1 MRCNDNVTRIRAAR
15 RSSPSSGRLPKRST
29 EDQILESPAEVAARV
44 YQVVSVI
51 ADAVLKLGYER
62 FGPDLG
68 KLEEEKQNSK
78 DEPIDT
84 SKQQQ

>member
-1 MRCNDNVTRIRAAR
+1 MAMK
-15 RSSPSSGRLPKRST
+15 PKGNQPT
-29 EDQILESPAEVAARV
+29 EETPAEMAERV
-44 YQVVSVI
+44 HQVISVI
-51 ADAVLKLGYER
+51 SDTVLKLAYER